1 MVIYIPDDTIKE
13 AGLDPIQIQLELAIF
28 LYQKEYLSLAQAA
41 KMTGRHRI
49 ELQQEL
55 GKRQIPIHHSIEELQ
70 HQLDILQ
77 II

>member
-13 AGLDPIQIQLELAIF
+13 AGLDSLQIQLELAIL

-41 KMTGRHRI
+41 RMMGWHRN
-49 ELQQEL
+49 EFQQEL
-55 GKRQIPIHHSIEELQ
+55 GKRQIPIHHSIQELR

-77 II
+77 VI